1 MNPSPDQSISFFS
14 SPRSQAGKTRWWV
27 GVGALL
33 GIVTLFFT
41 QRPGTGFSFLGL
53 AINVV
58 FFGTLWYYLQRR
70 LRPGEALVTLDDT
83 GIVSPLFTGKQKQF
97 TWAEIETAS
106 CAARQNVR
114 QIEFKLVA
122 ADNRSDRRNFWNGIN
137 YARPSIPLTMFDEA
151 AQENLLAAVGRHLQ
165 ARQSAE
171 LHASRNELGAERAFQ
186 ARLKN
191 LAPTPWLTYALV
203 FSNAAIWLFTLS
215 QGAGFI
221 ATGADKLLLLGGNA
235 ASEVQKG
242 EWWRLLSALFLH
254 SGFMHLAMNMIGLVS
269 AGVTVERIY
278 GRQQFALIYF
288 GAGLAGSA
296 LSLHFSAQQAVSV
309 GASGAVF
316 GVTGALLV
324 GVFQHREKLPETF
337 SKQTLSGLSFFILY
351 ALAQGFAKQGI
362 DNAAHI
368 GGLLSGCLL
377 AFILPERFDLA
388 HFAATVKRRTLMGSI
403 AVLAATAGLA
413 TSAPPA
419 AIDQMARLHSQ
430 TMLARA
436 LDNFFKALGAVK
448 QDADD
453 LKAGRLSEREVD
465 DRSRSLLA
473 PRFAALNDELAA
485 IRLPEGDP
493 RTGLLKDMQK
503 TSKLMLEMTLMESVY
518 PDSTEKPEPADP
530 QRAAAIEREL
540 EEILARL
547 TKTFEAAKSKQGVKP
562 TGPG

>member
-1 MNPSPDQSISFFS
+1 MNPSPDQSVSFYA
-14 SPRSQAGKTRWWV
+14 SPHSQARKSQRWLV
-27 GVGALL
+27 FGALL
-33 GIVTLFFT
+33 CTGTLFIT
-41 QRPGTGFSFLGL
+41 QRPGSGSFFLLL
-53 AINVV
+53 AINAA
-58 FFGTLWYYLQRR
+58 FFGMLWYVRQRR
-70 LRPGEALVTLDDT
+70 LRPGKALVTLDDT

-97 TWAEIETAS
+97 TWAEIDTAS

-114 QIEFKLVA
+114 QMEFKLVA
-122 ADNRSDRRNFWNGIN
+122 ADNRQDRRNFWNGIN

-151 AQENLLAAVGRHLQ
+151 TQENLLAAVGHHLQ

-171 LHASRNELGAERAFQ
+171 LHASRNELGVERAFQ

-203 FSNAAIWLFTLS
+203 ISNTAIWLFTLS
-215 QGAGFI
+215 QDAGFI
-221 ATGADKLLLLGGNA
+221 TAGADKLLLLGGNA

-254 SGFMHLAMNMIGLVS
+254 SGFMHLFMNMIGLVS
-269 AGVTVERIY
+269 AGITVERIY
-278 GRQQFALIYF
+278 GRPQFALIYF

-324 GVFQHREKLPETF
+324 SVFQHRDKLPKTF

-351 ALAQGFAKQGI
+351 ALAQGFAHEGI

-368 GGLLSGCLL
+368 GGLLGGCLL
-377 AFILPERFDLA
+377 AFILPERFDPA
-388 HFAATVKRRTLMGSI
+388 HFAATTKRSALVGSI
-403 AVLAATAGLA
+403 AMLAAIAGLA
-413 TSAPPA
+413 ASAPPA

-430 TMLARA
+430 TALARA
-436 LDNFFKALGAVK
+436 LDNFVKAFGAVK

-473 PRFAALNDELAA
+473 PRFAALDEELAA

-503 TSKLMLEMTLMESVY
+503 TSKLMLEMTQMESVY
-518 PDSTEKPEPADP
+518 PDSTEKPMPADS

-547 TKTFEAAKSKQGVKP
+547 TKTFEAAKSRQGAKP
-562 TGPG
+562 SGPR